1 MSLCDTVAQAYDWN
15 AVDSM
20 GYFDYPIK
28 GIVQQDGRI
37 GDFVNVEKGSG

>member
-1 MSLCDTVAQAYDWN
+1 
-15 AVDSM
+15 M